1 MNYAVIKTSGK
12 QYVVKPN
19 EAFTTD
25 KGEGNTGDKISF
37 EQILLVVDGEKAKLG
52 NPFVSGFKV
61 EGKIVEQKLGD
72 KVRVAKYKS
81 KSRYRKVKGFR
92 ANLTEI
98 MIESISETKSKGGVV

>member
-1 MNYAVIKTSGK
+1 MNYAVIKTGGK

-25 KGEGNTGDKISF
+25 KIEGGAGDKISF
-37 EQILLVVDGEKAKLG
+37 EEVLLVVDGENAKLG
-52 NPFVSGFKV
+52 NPFISGFKV
-61 EGKIVEQKLGD
+61 EGKIVDQKLGN

-98 MIESISETKSKGGVV
+98 MVESISKGDK